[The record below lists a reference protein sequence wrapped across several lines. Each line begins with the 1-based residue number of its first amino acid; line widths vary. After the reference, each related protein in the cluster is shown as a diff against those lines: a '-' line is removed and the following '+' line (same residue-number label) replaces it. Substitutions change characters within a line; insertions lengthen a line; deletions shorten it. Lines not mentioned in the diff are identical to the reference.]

1 MTIRSIAVVLGCL
14 AVMGHSQF
22 AESSKPDSTFDDGLA
37 SLATLLLELSPA
49 AAFNPVGGRAP
60 MMPAKRALTRAATPQ
75 LKGKLKITVEAGL
88 NDDEIEELLSDW
100 SRPSDE
106 ENDYES
112 DRVISEFNEK
122 VSETPFDKRLRM
134 KREYL
139 NPRNLEMH
147 KKAIKMQ
154 RTAEL
159 GYDFINDQEQEAFED
174 GEE

>member
-37 SLATLLLELSPA
+37 SLAMLLLELSPA
-49 AAFNPVGGRAP
+49 AAFNPVGGRAH

-75 LKGKLKITVEAGL
+75 LKTKGQITVDAGL
-88 NDDEIEELLSDW
+88 TEDEIEELLSDW

-106 ENDYES
+106 ENDYAS
-112 DRVISEFNEK
+112 DQVISEFNEK
-122 VSETPFDKRLRM
+122 VSETPFDKTLRL

-139 NPRNLEMH
+139 NPRNLLMH
-147 KKAIKMQ
+147 KNAVKKQ
-154 RTAEL
+154 KTAEL
-159 GYDFINDQEQEAFED
+159 GYDFINDAEQEA
-174 GEE
+174 EELEE

>member
-1 MTIRSIAVVLGCL
+1 MAIRSIAVVLGCL

-37 SLATLLLELSPA
+37 SLAMLLLELSPA

-75 LKGKLKITVEAGL
+75 LKTKGQITVDAGL
-88 NDDEIEELLSDW
+88 TEDEIEELLSDW

-106 ENDYES
+106 ENDYAS
-112 DRVISEFNEK
+112 DQVISEFNEK
-122 VSETPFDKRLRM
+122 VSETPFDKTLRL

-139 NPRNLEMH
+139 NPRNLLMH
-147 KKAIKMQ
+147 KNAVKKQ
-154 RTAEL
+154 KTAEL
-159 GYDFINDQEQEAFED
+159 GYDFINDAEQEA
-174 GEE
+174 EELEE

>member
-14 AVMGHSQF
+14 AIIGHSEL
-22 AESSKPDSTFDDGLA
+22 AESSKPDSTFDDGSA
-37 SLATLLLELSPA
+37 SLAMLLLKLSPA
-49 AAFNPVGGRAP
+49 AAFNPVGGRAH

-106 ENDYES
+106 ENDYAS
-112 DRVISEFNEK
+112 DQVISEFNEK
-122 VSETPFDKRLRM
+122 VSETPFDKTLRL

-139 NPRNLEMH
+139 NPRNLLMH
-147 KKAIKMQ
+147 KNAVKKQ
-154 RTAEL
+154 KTAEL
-159 GYDFINDQEQEAFED
+159 GYDFINDAEQEA
-174 GEE
+174 EELEE

>member
-1 MTIRSIAVVLGCL
+1 MAIRSIAVVLGCL

-37 SLATLLLELSPA
+37 SLAMLLLELSPA
-49 AAFNPVGGRAP
+49 AAFNPVGGRAH

-75 LKGKLKITVEAGL
+75 LKTKGQITVDAGL
-88 NDDEIEELLSDW
+88 TEDEIEELLSDW

-106 ENDYES
+106 ENDYAS
-112 DRVISEFNEK
+112 DQVISEFNEK
-122 VSETPFDKRLRM
+122 VSETPFDKTLRL

-139 NPRNLEMH
+139 NPRNLLMH
-147 KKAIKMQ
+147 KNAVKKQ

-159 GYDFINDQEQEAFED
+159 GYDFINDAEQEA
-174 GEE
+174 EELEE